1 MVKFVR
7 LLLSSHCT
15 VDSAPFTM
23 KDSAFSVENLQQRL
37 NALVYYYNASSNVP
51 VLVFLCIAL
60 ISCVV
65 VLTL

>member
-1 MVKFVR
+1 
-7 LLLSSHCT
+7 
-15 VDSAPFTM
+15 M

-37 NALVYYYNASSNVP
+37 NALVYYHNASSNVP